1 MKVYVINKDGSKL
14 MPCNPAKARKLLRDG
29 LATSVKCI
37 PFTIQLEW
45 DCEENIQKITIGIDK
60 GSHTTGYCA
69 IANGEILMSGYI
81 NHRTDIKKN
90 MQGRATNRRQR
101 RSRLWYRKR
110 RFNNRSSS
118 KRAFR
123 LPVSIKANVEEVI
136 RTINQLPLPIKAVVI
151 EDVQIDI
158 ARLNDAKLNGKYYQQ
173 SNRLHENLR
182 LATLIRDNLTCQC
195 CKAKKTSLEA
205 HHIHYRKDGGSET
218 INNLIT
224 VCSTCHSRIHDGTK
238 TLKKKGV
245 DGFKDQIAQRT
256 MQGKI
261 YLYSELNKKY
271 KVTKVYG
278 YETSAFRK
286 EQGLP
291 KDHDADALA
300 VATLRT
306 GEVIPFH
313 KENFYTINFRATQT
327 RRQFHFLPKKGK
339 GRVRYQVNS
348 SLGKFSKGDIVLVK
362 GKYLKQINSIYSNG
376 VLAFKRVLGEPFSST
391 PKNCRLL
398 ERQSSLVFSS
408 I

>member
-1 MKVYVINKDGSKL
+1 MKVYVINKDGRQL
-14 MPCNPAKARKLLRDG
+14 MPCRPAKARKLLRDG
-29 LATSVKCI
+29 KAKSVKRL
-37 PFTIQLEW
+37 PFTIQLKW
-45 DCEENIQKITIGIDK
+45 DCEENIQKITVGIDK

-81 NHRTDIKKN
+81 NHRTDVKKK
-90 MQGRATNRRQR
+90 MQGRAANRRQR
-101 RSRLWYRKR
+101 RARLWYRKA
-110 RFNNRSSS
+110 RFDNRSAA

-123 LPVSIKANVEEVI
+123 LPVSIKTNVEEVI
-136 RTINQLPLPIKAVVI
+136 RTINKLPLPIKVVII

-158 ARLNDAKLNGKYYQQ
+158 AKLNDAKLNGKYYQQ

-182 LATLIRDNLTCQC
+182 LATLIRDHFTCQC
-195 CKAKKTSLEA
+195 CKAKQTPLEA
-205 HHIHYRKDGGSET
+205 HHIHYRRNGGSET
-218 INNLIT
+218 IKNLIT
-224 VCSTCHSRIHDGTK
+224 VCSTCHDGIHDGTI

-256 MQGKI
+256 MQGKN

-271 KVTKVYG
+271 KVSKVYG

-300 VATLRT
+300 VALYRT

-313 KENFYTINFRATQT
+313 KDHFYNINFRATQT
-327 RRQFHFLPKKGK
+327 RRQYHVQPKKGK
-339 GRVRYQVNS
+339 GRVKYQVNQRV
-348 SLGKFSKGDIVLVK
+348 GKFSKGDIVLVK
-362 GKYLKQINSIYSNG
+362 EKFLKQINSIYSNG
-376 VLAFKRVLGEPFSST
+376 RLAFRRIPGEPFSST
-391 PKNCRLL
+391 PSNCRLL

>member
-14 MPCNPAKARKLLRDG
+14 MPCRPAKARKLLRDG
-29 LATSVKCI
+29 KAKSVKRL
-37 PFTIQLEW
+37 PFTIQLKW
-45 DCEENIQKITIGIDK
+45 QCEANIQEITIGIDK

-69 IANGEILMSGYI
+69 TANGEILMSGYI
-81 NHRTDIKKN
+81 NHRTNIKKK
-90 MQGRATNRRQR
+90 MQERAANRRQR
-101 RSRLWYRKR
+101 RSRLWYRKA
-110 RFNNRSSS
+110 RFDNRAEA

-123 LPVSIKANVEEVI
+123 LPVSIKANFDEVI
-136 RTINQLPLPIKAVVI
+136 RTINQLPLPIKVVII

-182 LATLIRDNLTCQC
+182 LATLIRDNFTCQC
-195 CKAKKTSLEA
+195 CKAKHISLEA
-205 HHIHYRKDGGSET
+205 HHIHYRKDGGKET

-224 VCSTCHSRIHDGTK
+224 VCSTCHSGIHDGTK
-238 TLKKKGV
+238 ILTNKGV

-256 MQGKI
+256 MQGKND
-261 YLYSELNKKY
+261 LYFELNKKY
-271 KVTKVYG
+271 KVAKVYG

-286 EQGLP
+286 EHGLP

-300 VATLRT
+300 VATLKT

-327 RRQFHFLPKKGK
+327 RRQFYDLPRKGK

-348 SLGKFSKGDIVLVK
+348 SLEKFSKGDIVLVK
-362 GKYLKQINSIYSNG
+362 EKYLKQINSIYSNG
-376 VLAFKRVLGEPFSST
+376 VLAFKRVPGEPFSST

-398 ERQSSLVFSS
+398 ERKNSLVFSS